1 MGTFTGMIG
10 WIYGTLAANP
20 QVSFAFF
27 LTGLA
32 GLYTYTRRSWLS
44 PYRTWITLYL
54 ISLTG
59 FLWALFLFTRGEP
72 LWEPAFLFT
81 TVTGLNLIVHIFR
94 FDRIDLTSRA
104 RYGSVS
110 TARRW

>member
-1 MGTFTGMIG
+1 MG
-10 WIYGTLAANP
+10 WIYGTIAANP
-20 QVSFAFF
+20 QVSFTFF

-44 PYRTWITLYL
+44 RNRTWITLYL
-54 ISLTG
+54 VSLTG
-59 FLWALFLFTRGEP
+59 LLWALYLFTYGGPLWESLFLFT
-72 LWEPAFLFT
+72 T
-81 TVTGLNLIVHIFR
+81 ITGLNLIVHILR